1 MKKLRENIEVE
12 YQGHIEALF
21 SEIQSLGPI
30 KPFDFLD
37 KIELKEHI
45 EHLEIIQ
52 QKIKKL
58 EHISS
63 IIRKGITQG

>member
-12 YQGHIEALF
+12 YQDHIEALF
-21 SEIQSLGPI
+21 SEIQALGPI
-30 KPFDFLD
+30 KPVDFSN
-37 KIELKEHI
+37 KIELEKHI

-58 EHISS
+58 EHVSS